1 MSDKDWTTDNRECGA
16 DVAAY
21 ALGSLDA
28 AEAESFHDHLESCA
42 ICRDE
47 LAAFQ
52 QVVDVLPMSAPTYK
66 APPGL
71 RRRVLD
77 AIAEEP
83 DQALASARRH
93 NARGRWTFA
102 MRRPALTFGA
112 TLAVAVAAVVV
123 VLASGS
129 SSTPPQRVV
138 TAQVTGQGS
147 ARVRLSGDHGELVV
161 HHLSAP
167 PAGQIYEVW
176 LQRGHTGA
184 PVPAKLLFGV
194 DDQGD
199 ADVDVPG
206 NLHGVSLMMVT
217 REPAGGT
224 QKPTHPPVISAALD

>member
-1 MSDKDWTTDNRECGA
+1 MTDDDRTTDNRDCGA

-28 AEAESFHDHLESCA
+28 AEAESFRRHLESCVV
-42 ICRDE
+42 CRDE

-52 QVVDVLPMSAPTYK
+52 QAVDVLPMSAPVYE

-71 RRRVLD
+71 RRRVLE

-83 DQALASARRH
+83 RQAASPAQRRSPRRRRVLALP
-93 NARGRWTFA
+93 
-102 MRRPALTFGA
+102 RPALAFAGA
-112 TLAVAVAAVVV
+112 LAVAVAAVVV
-123 VLASGS
+123 VLATGS
-129 SSTPPQRVV
+129 SSTPSPRVV
-138 TAQVTGQGS
+138 EAHVTGQGS
-147 ARVRLSGDHGELVV
+147 ARLRLSGDHGELVV
-161 HHLSAP
+161 HRLAAP

-176 LQRGHTGA
+176 LQRGRHGA
-184 PVPAKLLFGV
+184 VLPTKALFSVNG
-194 DDQGD
+194 QGD

-206 NLHGVSLMMVT
+206 NLRGVSQMMVT

>member
-1 MSDKDWTTDNRECGA
+1 MTNKDWTTDNRDCGA

-28 AEAESFHDHLESCA
+28 TEADSFRRHLEGCA

-47 LAAFQ
+47 LGAFQ
-52 QVVDVLPMSAPTYK
+52 QVVDGLPMSAPSYQ

-83 DQALASARRH
+83 RQAAAPAHRRS
-93 NARGRWTFA
+93 ARGRRVFA
-102 MRRPALTFGA
+102 LPRPAMAFGA

-123 VLASGS
+123 VLATGS
-129 SSTPPQRVV
+129 SSTPPSRVV

-147 ARVRLSGDHGELVV
+147 ARLRLSGDHAELVV
-161 HHLSAP
+161 HRLSAP

-176 LQRGHTGA
+176 LQRGRRGA
-184 PVPAKLLFGV
+184 PVPAKVLFGV
-194 DDQGD
+194 DNQGD

-206 NLHGVSLMMVT
+206 NLHGVSRVMVT

-224 QKPTHPPVISAALD
+224 QKPTHLPVISAALD